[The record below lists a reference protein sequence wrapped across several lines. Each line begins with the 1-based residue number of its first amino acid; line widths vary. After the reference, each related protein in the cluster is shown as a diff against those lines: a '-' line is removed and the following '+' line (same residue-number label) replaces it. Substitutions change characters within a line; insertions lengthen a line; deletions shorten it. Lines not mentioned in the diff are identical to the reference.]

1 MIDMTL
7 SFDDYQ
13 GKYIKSLPLHESQ
26 QTISDSE
33 NELQIKL
40 KLYITHDF
48 IMELLSYGETLAVIK
63 SERLKE
69 EMKNTL
75 QKALD
80 NYE

>member
-1 MIDMTL
+1 MTL

-48 IMELLSYGETLAVIK
+48 IMELLSYGET
-63 SERLKE
+63 
-69 EMKNTL
+69 
-75 QKALD
+75 
-80 NYE
+80 